1 MTRTEQNTLN
11 ETWKRNL
18 SNSHLI
24 APTSSKKETFVKK
37 KNLNEIIDRY
47 ATEKFQKKPTNN
59 RIETHS
65 TKNNRVRFAANAFL
79 SPPTR
84 PRDIRNRRVNNPEG
98 GWFSRQKQAPSSG
111 TPWRSTPFE
120 NNGHRCIPREKR
132 SSLVKRSLSR
142 CESGQKKRRMFSAQR
157 AALPIQGLTSCGR
170 LENRALGFEAGIR
183 ARGGQWGR
191 GENEANK
198 RRKAVEAERD
208 EANEEGTRRRDA
220 RERERGWENG
230 AKRAASERTE
240 ALWRLTQLLG
250 GGNDR
255 YYT

>member
-1 MTRTEQNTLN
+1 
-11 ETWKRNL
+11 
-18 SNSHLI
+18 
-24 APTSSKKETFVKK
+24 
-37 KNLNEIIDRY
+37 
-47 ATEKFQKKPTNN
+47 
-59 RIETHS
+59 
-65 TKNNRVRFAANAFL
+65 
-79 SPPTR
+79 
-84 PRDIRNRRVNNPEG
+84 
-98 GWFSRQKQAPSSG
+98 
-111 TPWRSTPFE
+111 
-120 NNGHRCIPREKR
+120 
-132 SSLVKRSLSR
+132 
-142 CESGQKKRRMFSAQR
+142 MFSAQR

-240 ALWRLTQLLG
+240 AL
-250 GGNDR
+250 
-255 YYT
+255 

>member
-98 GWFSRQKQAPSSG
+98 GWFRNKPPRVAHRGDP
-111 TPWRSTPFE
+111 PRSKTTVTVVSPA
-120 NNGHRCIPREKR
+120 
-132 SSLVKRSLSR
+132 
-142 CESGQKKRRMFSAQR
+142 KK
-157 AALPIQGLTSCGR
+157 
-170 LENRALGFEAGIR
+170 E
-183 ARGGQWGR
+183 
-191 GENEANK
+191 
-198 RRKAVEAERD
+198 
-208 EANEEGTRRRDA
+208 
-220 RERERGWENG
+220 
-230 AKRAASERTE
+230 AASWNV
-240 ALWRLTQLLG
+240 ASPAAKAGKKKG
-250 GGNDR
+250 GCFPR
-255 YYT
+255 SAPRFQSKV